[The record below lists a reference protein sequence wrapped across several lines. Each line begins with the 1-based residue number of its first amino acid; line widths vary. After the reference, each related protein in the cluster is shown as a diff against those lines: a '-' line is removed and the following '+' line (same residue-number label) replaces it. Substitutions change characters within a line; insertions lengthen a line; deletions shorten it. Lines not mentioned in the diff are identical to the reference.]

1 MQLFLIALTSIIISV
16 AAQFFLKMGMSSQA
30 VKLVLNQPISLRLPW
45 VVMTN
50 KHILGGFFL
59 YGLGA
64 IVWLKVLSVWDVSKA
79 YPLVG
84 LGFGLTVMV
93 GMALGENVTAFRV
106 LGILL
111 ICEGV
116 WLVANS

>member
-1 MQLFLIALTSIIISV
+1 MQVILTAITSIIISV
-16 AAQFFLKMGMSSQA
+16 AAQFLLKAGMSSQDI
-30 VKLVLNQPISLRLPW
+30 KLALSQPISLRLPW
-45 VVMTN
+45 IIFTN
-50 KHILGGFFL
+50 KFIFGGFTL

-64 IVWLKVLSVWDVSKA
+64 IVWLKVLSAWDVSKA

-84 LGFGLTVMV
+84 LGFGLTVLI
-93 GMALGENVTAFRV
+93 GIALGESVSALRV

-111 ICEGV
+111 ICEGI

>member
-1 MQLFLIALTSIIISV
+1 MHIIFIALTSIVMSV
-16 AAQFFLKMGMSSQA
+16 AAQFLLKIGMSSQA
-30 VKLVLNQPISLRLPW
+30 VKHALSQSFTFRLPIIILS
-45 VVMTN
+45 N
-50 KHILGGFFL
+50 KYIFSGFAL

-64 IVWLKVLSVWDVSKA
+64 VIWLKVLSAWDVSKA

-84 LGFGLTVMV
+84 IGFGLTAIV
-93 GMALGENVTAFRV
+93 GMALGESISALRI

>member
-1 MQLFLIALTSIIISV
+1 MHILLIAILSIIFSV
-16 AAQFFLKMGMSSQA
+16 AAQFLLKLGMSTIEVKQA
-30 VKLVLNQPISLRLPW
+30 LAQPLTLRLPW
-45 VVMTN
+45 IVLTN
-50 KHILGGFFL
+50 KFVFGGFAL

-64 IVWLKVLSVWDVSKA
+64 VVWLKVLSIWDVSKA

-84 LGFGLTVMV
+84 LGFGLTVLIGMV
-93 GMALGENVTAFRV
+93 LGESVTPLRL
-106 LGILL
+106 LGVLL

>member
-1 MQLFLIALTSIIISV
+1 MHILFIAIISIIFSV
-16 AAQFFLKMGMSSQA
+16 AAQFLLKAGMSSIEIKQA
-30 VKLVLNQPISLRLPW
+30 FAEPLALRPPWIVL
-45 VVMTN
+45 TN
-50 KHILGGFFL
+50 KFIFGGFTL

-64 IVWLKVLSVWDVSKA
+64 VVWLKVLSTWDVSKA

-84 LGFGLTVMV
+84 LGFGLTAVV
-93 GMALGENVTAFRV
+93 GIFLGESITALRL
-106 LGILL
+106 LGVLL

>member
-1 MQLFLIALTSIIISV
+1 MHILLVAISSIILSV
-16 AAQFFLKMGMSSQA
+16 TAQFLLKAGMSSMEIKQA
-30 VKLVLNQPISLRLPW
+30 LTQPLSFRLPW
-45 VVMTN
+45 TVLTN
-50 KHILGGFFL
+50 KFIFSGFAL

-64 IVWLKVLSVWDVSKA
+64 IVWLKVLSTWDVSKA

-84 LGFGLTVMV
+84 LGFGLTVLI
-93 GMALGENVTAFRV
+93 GMMLGENITAFRV